1 MPGLNIDFEG
11 AAQQQSNATSDAN
24 QVENNAVQQEDV
36 TGLHGDEVQDISKN
50 TSNDQNGGNT
60 VDTNN
65 QETNETDDNSSTG
78 ELEAGTE
85 IEFDG
90 NVYTV
95 AENGD
100 IVDKDGNVFKE
111 AKDVKG
117 WLDENNVDNEPD
129 GDLSLQSIMDAV
141 GVEVND
147 EQGNPIEFTQDANG
161 VVSYINSVLDIKA
174 NELQE
179 GAINKLFAEN
189 PMLREFIDYVTLTGT
204 PRGFGEIPDRSGI
217 KLDPNNETQ
226 LEAVIKM
233 AASEFGNAS
242 LNDNYI
248 KYLKS
253 SGALYD
259 EAKAQLDA
267 LVKKDR
273 AYREEVTRRAEE
285 ARAQEAED
293 VENYWQAVSE
303 AVGNRVIGGYKI
315 PESFVK
321 EINGQKITFTPDD
334 FYTYLSR
341 ATEVDE
347 DGNTMTGYQRDLNNL
362 SDKELLDRELLDAWL
377 MFTGGSY
384 KDLVDMAVKDNEV
397 RRLIVKSKQQKSN
410 RTVKVTKANKTKASL
425 DDIIF

>member
-11 AAQQQSNATSDAN
+11 GSQQQSNATSDAN
-24 QVENNAVQQEDV
+24 QVEQNAVQQEDV

-50 TSNDQNGGNT
+50 TSNDQNNSGA
-60 VDTNN
+60 VDANG

-78 ELEAGTE
+78 EFEAGTE

-111 AKDVKG
+111 AKDVKA
-117 WLDENNVDNEPD
+117 WLDENNVGDEAD
-129 GDLSLQSIMDAV
+129 GELSLQSIMDAV

-147 EQGNPIEFTQDANG
+147 ENGNPIEFTQDANG
-161 VVSYINSVLDIKA
+161 VVSYINSVLDVKA

-179 GAINKLFAEN
+179 GAINKLFADN
-189 PMLREFIDYVTLTGT
+189 PMLKEFIDYVSLTGT

-217 KLDPNNETQ
+217 KLDPNNESQ

-253 SGALYD
+253 SGSLYD

-267 LVKKDR
+267 LVKKDK
-273 AYREEVTRRAEE
+273 AYREELTRRADE
-285 ARAQEAED
+285 ARAQEAQD

-303 AVGNRVIGGYKI
+303 AVGARVIGGYKI

-321 EINGQKITFTPDD
+321 EINGQKITYTPDD
-334 FYTYLSR
+334 FYNYLSR

-347 DGNTMTGYQRDLNNL
+347 SGNTMTGYQRDLNNL

-384 KDLVDMAVKDNEV
+384 KDLVDMAVKENEV

-410 RTVKVTKANKTKASL
+410 RTVKVTKANKTKASI

>member
-1 MPGLNIDFEG
+1 
-11 AAQQQSNATSDAN
+11 
-24 QVENNAVQQEDV
+24 
-36 TGLHGDEVQDISKN
+36 
-50 TSNDQNGGNT
+50 
-60 VDTNN
+60 
-65 QETNETDDNSSTG
+65 
-78 ELEAGTE
+78 
-85 IEFDG
+85 
-90 NVYTV
+90 
-95 AENGD
+95 
-100 IVDKDGNVFKE
+100 
-111 AKDVKG
+111 
-117 WLDENNVDNEPD
+117 
-129 GDLSLQSIMDAV
+129 
-141 GVEVND
+141 
-147 EQGNPIEFTQDANG
+147 
-161 VVSYINSVLDIKA
+161 
-174 NELQE
+174 
-179 GAINKLFAEN
+179 
-189 PMLREFIDYVTLTGT
+189 MLREFIDYVTLTGT

-384 KDLVDMAVKDNEV
+384 KDLVEV
-397 RRLIVKSKQQKSN
+397 
-410 RTVKVTKANKTKASL
+410 
-425 DDIIF
+425 IISF